1 MGRSSRLRAKARRCT
16 GALPSVRRPR
26 RLTARDLPL
35 TAGSSPPRDWKKT
48 SSRCPRT
55 SGWSPGMCR
64 ATSSTRASPRTMP
77 SRFSATGEA
86 TTVSAP
92 VACTAQSR
100 CVALS
105 ECAVRLNYIPAD
117 FECETIRPQ
126 VFFPACWDGENA
138 FLEDSAHV
146 AYPLERYEGGPCPSS
161 HPKRIPVP
169 FVEGEGRPAL
179 S

>member
-1 MGRSSRLRAKARRCT
+1 MY
-16 GALPSVRRPR
+16 
-26 RLTARDLPL
+26 
-35 TAGSSPPRDWKKT
+35 W
-48 SSRCPRT
+48 
-55 SGWSPGMCR
+55 
-64 ATSSTRASPRTMP
+64 
-77 SRFSATGEA
+77 
-86 TTVSAP
+86 
-92 VACTAQSR
+92 

-105 ECAVRLNYIPAD
+105 TPTSTSYRSWLTTDRRKFTATGLEEDLVEMPKDFRMVAGNVSRDFLDASIPSHNAVSFQCYGPGYDSECASCMHRSKSVCSAECAVRLNYIPAD

-146 AYPLERYEGGPCPSS
+146 AYPLERYEGGPSPSS

>member
-77 SRFSATGEA
+77 SRFSATGQA

-105 ECAVRLNYIPAD
+105 VQCASTISPPISSARRSDRRSSSQRAGTARTRFSRIVHMSHTHWSGMRAGRVRQATRSGSL
-117 FECETIRPQ
+117 CLSSKVR
-126 VFFPACWDGENA
+126 
-138 FLEDSAHV
+138 
-146 AYPLERYEGGPCPSS
+146 GGL
-161 HPKRIPVP
+161 R
-169 FVEGEGRPAL
+169 
-179 S
+179 